1 VVRWVIMDTGRSE
14 MFDQLEDELR
24 LALVSVP
31 TVLAKVI
38 SNACQRLPNLSHSG
52 SFARLDTQTET

>member
-1 VVRWVIMDTGRSE
+1 MDTGRSE